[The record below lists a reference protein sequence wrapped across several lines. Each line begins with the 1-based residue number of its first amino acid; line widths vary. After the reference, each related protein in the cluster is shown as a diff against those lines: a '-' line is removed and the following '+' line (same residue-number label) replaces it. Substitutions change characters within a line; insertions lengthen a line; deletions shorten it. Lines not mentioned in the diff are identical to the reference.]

1 LPLLNYVA
9 INPLIGRVYT
19 PDNYQV
25 ECIFDMQLE
34 QAVSGSNIFGIR
46 QQSVDVVLF
55 LIRIVVGIAFAIFAW
70 GKIQQTV

>member
-1 LPLLNYVA
+1 
-9 INPLIGRVYT
+9 
-19 PDNYQV
+19 
-25 ECIFDMQLE
+25 MQLE
-34 QAVSGSNIFGIR
+34 QAVSRSNIFGIR